1 MNSAQLGLNISGLM
15 RLGKAATLFAMALL
29 TMETNV
35 SDNADAVTTLKGRIG
50 RLRPVMDAHR
60 QEMDRLRRL
69 PNEVFKAIAEAGLLK
84 LWLPRALGGW
94 QLSPAEFMEVVEA
107 AAALDGSV
115 GWIVGNGG
123 GMSRAGGYLEEPA
136 ARALFEPA
144 SAFVVATNGAV
155 GEAVPAV
162 GGFRVR
168 GRWPFASGI
177 HHASTVAPACRVT
190 SGDQQGTVLLCYV
203 PARHAEVIDNWHV
216 SGLRGSGSCDYELT
230 DVFVPREHTHD
241 MLAPPA
247 RHPSVVYRWPA
258 VSAFAMTVSVVP
270 LGIARAALNTFEAD
284 LAARA
289 RAGTTAAL
297 RDRELIQSEV
307 GRAEA
312 LHAAARAYLRSAT
325 QELSEALEHG
335 GDVLMRARAMYRTAC
350 SHAAESAIRIAEM
363 LSAAAGAVSIW
374 EAHPLERQVRDI
386 HAAAKHV
393 AMTPNNY
400 VVAGRVCL
408 GLEPG
413 AARF

>member
-15 RLGKAATLFAMALL
+15 RHGKPATLIGMGLPS
-29 TMETNV
+29 METDV

-50 RLRPVMDAHR
+50 DLRPIVDAHR
-60 QEMDRLRRL
+60 QEMDRMRRL
-69 PNEVFKAIAEAGLLK
+69 PTEVFDAIAEAGLLK

-94 QLSPAEFMEVVEA
+94 QLSPADFMEVVEA
-107 AAALDGSV
+107 AATVDGSV

-123 GMSRAGGYLEEPA
+123 GISRAGGYLEEA
-136 ARALFEPA
+136 VARALFDPA
-144 SAFVVATNGAV
+144 AAFVVATNGAV
-155 GEAVPAV
+155 GEAVPV
-162 GGFRVR
+162 EGGFRIR

-177 HHASTVAPACRVT
+177 HHASTVAPACRVG
-190 SGDQQGTVLLCYV
+190 SGDKQGTVLLCYV
-203 PARHAEVIDNWHV
+203 PARHAEVIDNWQV
-216 SGLRGSGSCDYELT
+216 SGLRGSGSCDYELA
-230 DVFVPREHTHD
+230 DVFVAREYTHD

-247 RHPSVVYRWPA
+247 RQPGVVYRWPA

-270 LGIARAALNTFEAD
+270 LGIARAALDTFEAD

-297 RDRELIQSEV
+297 RDRELIQSEL

-335 GDVLMRARAMYRTAC
+335 GDGLVRARAMYRTAC

-363 LSAAAGAVSIW
+363 VSAAAGAVSIW

-386 HAAAKHV
+386 QAAAKHV
-393 AMTPNNY
+393 AMSPNNY
-400 VVAGRVCL
+400 VVAGRLCL
-408 GLEPG
+408 GLDPG